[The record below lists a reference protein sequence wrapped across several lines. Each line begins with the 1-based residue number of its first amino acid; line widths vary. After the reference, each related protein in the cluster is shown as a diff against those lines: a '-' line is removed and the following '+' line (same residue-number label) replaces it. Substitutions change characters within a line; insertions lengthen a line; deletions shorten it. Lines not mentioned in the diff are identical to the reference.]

1 MRKEFISTEFG
12 VVRIIDIRKIFVAYD
27 LTTTNNEEGYVN
39 FMVGALV
46 GYHNGQTLD
55 TKVESIKIS
64 DLRVNSPLE
73 PQPILLRAIKQPI
86 SISMAD
92 FCKILEER
100 LVPVIE
106 KEQKPIIKEELDKTI
121 SLTDLI

>member
-12 VVRIIDIRKIFVAYD
+12 VVRIIDIRKIFIAYD
-27 LTTTNNEEGYVN
+27 LTTTNTEEGYVN
-39 FMVGALV
+39 FMVGVLV

-55 TKVESIKIS
+55 TKVESIKMT
-64 DLRVNSPLE
+64 DLRINSPLE
-73 PQPILLRAIKQPI
+73 PQPILLGAIKQPI
-86 SISMAD
+86 SVSIAD

-100 LVPVIE
+100 LVSVIE
-106 KEQKPIIKEELDKTI
+106 KEQKPLIKEELDKTI